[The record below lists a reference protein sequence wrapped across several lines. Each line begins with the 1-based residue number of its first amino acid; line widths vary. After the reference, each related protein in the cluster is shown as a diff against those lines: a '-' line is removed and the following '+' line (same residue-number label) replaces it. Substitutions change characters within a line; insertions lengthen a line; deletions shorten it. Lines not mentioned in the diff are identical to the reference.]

1 MQYLRLPIRQ
11 LVEFLLRTGSIDSR
25 FTGFDRANEGA
36 RIHRRLQKAAG
47 EGYEAEVFL
56 SAERTVEE
64 VVFTIEGRADGIFTE
79 NGLVTIDEIKTTAI
93 PTEEITE
100 DMNPCHWAQ
109 GMLYAA
115 IYGEQKGL
123 ERLAVRLTYYQ
134 IDTAEI
140 SRFTRRFSIGELEA
154 FFQELLRQYLPWA
167 KRQLDWNTHR
177 NQTLRELKFPFASYR
192 PGQRALAGEIYRAC
206 AAGKTPD
213 RKSGTRLFC
222 QAPTGIGKTMSAI
235 FPALKAIGEE
245 KGEKL
250 FYLTARNTTQT
261 AAEDAVRRLREAS
274 PELAL
279 RSVTL
284 TAKEKACLCK
294 DTEGHPSCLPETC
307 PYANGYYERVK
318 DALAAL
324 LDGEG
329 TFSRDVLT
337 QTAERFS
344 VCPFELGLDLSEWC
358 DVVIGDYNYLF
369 DPVVH
374 LRRFFDGAGDW
385 IFLVDEAHN
394 LPDRARAMYSA
405 SFRKSSLTEA
415 KRTLGRG
422 KSSLK
427 TALTKAD
434 KAFREVRNA
443 VAKQAPRRQPTGLP
457 ETESTEQIS
466 LLDSSE
472 PELELPEAI
481 FAENG
486 TLFLKELPEM
496 LRKPLSVVQ
505 APLQAWLEDAPDDPA
520 HGQLLELYFT
530 VQDMLRAA
538 ERYDD
543 HFVTQLTAY
552 GSELECSILC
562 LDPSPFVDASLA
574 CGRAAAMFS
583 ATLTP
588 PGYYRNVLGCPDARA
603 VALESPFPAEHL
615 GLYCLPVSTRY
626 RDRETSVSAISDAL
640 AVMAG
645 GKTGNYLAF
654 FPSYAYLKQVWED
667 FSTRYP
673 DIGTLPQEKGMDDAG
688 RRAFLEKF
696 TPDPEKTLLGF
707 GVMGGIFGEG
717 VDLTG
722 DRLIGCAIVGV
733 GLPQVNPRQ
742 EILKRYYDASSG
754 TGFEYAYRYPGM
766 NKVLQAAGRVI
777 RTQDDKGV
785 VLLLDDRFAR
795 REYSCLF
802 PKHWSHLQYLNTT
815 DELKKRLKEF
825 WDASVE
831 IESNENVIKGC

>member
-1 MQYLRLPIRQ
+1 MAQLRLPIRQ

-36 RIHRRLQKAAG
+36 RLHRKLQKAAG
-47 EGYEAEVFL
+47 ESYEAEVFL
-56 SAERTVEE
+56 SAERTVEDIT
-64 VVFTIEGRADGIFTE
+64 FTIEGRADGIFTE

-93 PTEEITE
+93 PTDEITE

-115 IYGEQKGL
+115 IYGQQNGL

-134 IDTAEI
+134 IDTDEI
-140 SRFTRRFSIGELEA
+140 VRFTRKFSIDELEA
-154 FFQELLRQYLPWA
+154 FFLDLLRQYLPWA
-167 KRQLDWNTHR
+167 RRQLDWNTRR
-177 NQTLRELKFPFASYR
+177 NQSLRELKFPFATYR

-206 AAGKTPD
+206 AAGKTSD
-213 RKSGTRLFC
+213 RKGGTRLFC

-235 FPALKAIGEE
+235 FPALKAIGEG

-261 AAEDAVRRLREAS
+261 AAEDAVARLRSAS
-274 PELAL
+274 PELSL

-294 DTEGHPSCLPETC
+294 DEEGHPSCLPDAC
-307 PYANGYYERVK
+307 PYANGYYERIK

-324 LDGEG
+324 LDDDGN
-329 TFSRDVLT
+329 FSRNVLT
-337 QTAERFS
+337 ETAKQFT
-344 VCPFELGLDLSEWC
+344 VCPFEMGLDLSEWC

-385 IFLVDEAHN
+385 LFLVDEAHN

-415 KRTLGRG
+415 KRALGRG
-422 KSSLK
+422 KGSLK
-427 TALTKAD
+427 TVLTKAD
-434 KAFREVRNA
+434 KAFLEVRKT
-443 VAKQAPRRQPTGLP
+443 VAELAPRRQPITAQEEP
-457 ETESTEQIS
+457 VTEQTS
-466 LLDSSE
+466 LLDT
-472 PELELPEAI
+472 PETAVTLPEPI

-486 TLFLKELPEM
+486 TVFLKELPDF
-496 LRKPLSVVQ
+496 LRKPLGAVQ
-505 APLQAWLEDAPDDPA
+505 APLQAWLEDNPDDPA
-520 HGQLLELYFT
+520 HGQLLELYFA
-530 VQDMLRAA
+530 VQDMTRSA
-538 ERYDD
+538 ERYDE

-552 GSELECSILC
+552 GSDLELSILC

-588 PGYYRNVLGCPDARA
+588 PGYYKNVLGCPEARA
-603 VALESPFPAEHL
+603 VALESPFPAEHI

-626 RDRETSVSAISDAL
+626 RDREKSVSAISDAL
-640 AVMAG
+640 AVLAN
-645 GKTGNYLAF
+645 GKVGNYLAF
-654 FPSYAYLKQVWED
+654 FPSYAYMKQVWED
-667 FSTRYP
+667 FSARYP
-673 DIGTLPQEKGMDDAG
+673 DIETLVQESGLDDAG
-688 RRAFLEKF
+688 RAAFLEKF
-696 TPDPEKTLLGF
+696 APDPEKTLLGF

-717 VDLTG
+717 VDLVG
-722 DRLIGCAIVGV
+722 DRLIGCAVVGV

-742 EILKRYYDASSG
+742 EILKRYYDELSG

-777 RTQDDKGV
+777 RTQEDKGV

-795 REYSCLF
+795 NEYARLL
-802 PKHWSHLQYLNTT
+802 PKHWAHLRYLRTAK
-815 DELKKRLKEF
+815 ELEEQLNRF
-825 WDASVE
+825 W
-831 IESNENVIKGC
+831 KQFL

>member
-1 MQYLRLPIRQ
+1 MAQLRLPIRQ

-36 RIHRRLQKAAG
+36 RLHRKLQKAAG

-56 SAERTVEE
+56 SAERTVEDIT
-64 VVFTIEGRADGIFTE
+64 FTIEGRADGIFTDD
-79 NGLVTIDEIKTTAI
+79 GLVTIDEIKTTAI
-93 PTEEITE
+93 PTAEIEE

-115 IYGEQKGL
+115 IYGQQNGL
-123 ERLAVRLTYYQ
+123 KRLAVRLTYYQ
-134 IDTAEI
+134 IDTDEI
-140 SRFTRRFSIGELEA
+140 VRFTKEFSIKELEA
-154 FFQELLRQYLPWA
+154 FFLDLLRQYLPWA
-167 KRQLDWNTHR
+167 KRQLDWNTRR
-177 NQTLRELKFPFASYR
+177 NESLRALKFPFASYR

-213 RKSGTRLFC
+213 RKGGTRLFC

-235 FPALKAIGEE
+235 FPALKAIGEG

-261 AAEDAVRRLREAS
+261 AAEDAVARLRNSS
-274 PELAL
+274 PELSL

-294 DTEGHPSCLPETC
+294 DEEGHPSCLPEAC
-307 PYANGYYERVK
+307 PYANGYYERIK

-324 LDGEG
+324 LDGDG
-329 TFSRDVLT
+329 NFSRNTLT
-337 QTAERFS
+337 ETAKQFT
-344 VCPFELGLDLSEWC
+344 VCPFEMGLDLSEWC

-385 IFLVDEAHN
+385 LFLVDEAHN

-415 KRTLGRG
+415 KRALGRG
-422 KSSLK
+422 KGSLK

-434 KAFREVRNA
+434 KAFLEVRKT
-443 VAKQAPRRQPTGLP
+443 VAKLAPRHQPVTAQEEP
-457 ETESTEQIS
+457 VTEQTS
-466 LLDSSE
+466 LLDT
-472 PELELPEAI
+472 PETSVTLPEPI

-486 TLFLKELPEM
+486 TVFLKELPDF
-496 LRKPLSVVQ
+496 LRKPLGAVQ
-505 APLQAWLEDAPDDPA
+505 APLQAWLEDNPDDPA
-520 HGQLLELYFT
+520 HGQLLELYFA
-530 VQDMLRAA
+530 VQDMTRSA
-538 ERYDD
+538 ERYDE

-552 GSELECSILC
+552 GSDLELSILC

-588 PGYYRNVLGCPDARA
+588 PGYYKNVLGCPDARA

-626 RDRETSVSAISDAL
+626 RDREKSVSAISDAL
-640 AVMAG
+640 AVLAN
-645 GKTGNYLAF
+645 GKIGNYLAF

-673 DIGTLPQEKGMDDAG
+673 GIETLVQESGLDDAG
-688 RRAFLEKF
+688 RAAFLEKF
-696 TPDPEKTLLGF
+696 SPDPGKTLLGF

-717 VDLTG
+717 VDLVG
-722 DRLIGCAIVGV
+722 DRLIGCAVVGI

-742 EILKRYYDASSG
+742 EILKRYYDELSG

-777 RTQDDKGV
+777 RTQEDKGV

-795 REYSCLF
+795 SEYARLL
-802 PKHWSHLQYLNTT
+802 PKHWAHLRYLRSAQ
-815 DELKKRLKEF
+815 ELEGQLKGF
-825 WDASVE
+825 WE
-831 IESNENVIKGC
+831 QFL

>member
-1 MQYLRLPIRQ
+1 MAQLRLPIRQ

-36 RIHRRLQKAAG
+36 RLHRKLQKAAG
-47 EGYEAEVFL
+47 ESYEAEVFL
-56 SAERTVEE
+56 SAERTVEDIT
-64 VVFTIEGRADGIFTE
+64 FTIEGRADGIFTE

-93 PTEEITE
+93 PTDEITE

-115 IYGEQKGL
+115 IYGQQNGL

-134 IDTAEI
+134 IDTDEI
-140 SRFTRRFSIGELEA
+140 VRFTRKFSIDELEA
-154 FFQELLRQYLPWA
+154 FFLDLLRQYLPWA
-167 KRQLDWNTHR
+167 RRQLDWNTRR
-177 NQTLRELKFPFASYR
+177 NQSLRELKFPFATYR

-206 AAGKTPD
+206 AAGKTSD
-213 RKSGTRLFC
+213 RKGGTRLFC

-235 FPALKAIGEE
+235 FPALKAIGEG

-261 AAEDAVRRLREAS
+261 AAEDAVARLRSAS
-274 PELAL
+274 PELSL

-294 DTEGHPSCLPETC
+294 DEEGHPSCLPEAC
-307 PYANGYYERVK
+307 PYANGYYERIK

-324 LDGEG
+324 LDGDG
-329 TFSRDVLT
+329 SFSRSTLT
-337 QTAERFS
+337 GAAKRFK
-344 VCPFELGLDLSEWC
+344 VCPFEMGLDLSEWC

-385 IFLVDEAHN
+385 LFLVDEAHN

-415 KRTLGRG
+415 KRALGRG
-422 KSSLK
+422 KGSLK

-434 KAFREVRNA
+434 KAFLEVRKT
-443 VAKQAPRRQPTGLP
+443 VAKLAPRHQPVTVQEEP
-457 ETESTEQIS
+457 VTEQTS
-466 LLDSSE
+466 LLDT
-472 PELELPEAI
+472 PETSVTLPEPI

-486 TLFLKELPEM
+486 TVFLKELPDI
-496 LRKPLSVVQ
+496 LRKPLGAVQ
-505 APLQAWLEDAPDDPA
+505 APLQAWLEDNPDDPA
-520 HGQLLELYFT
+520 HAQLLELYFA
-530 VQDMLRAA
+530 VQDMTRSA
-538 ERYDD
+538 ERYDE

-552 GSELECSILC
+552 GSDLELSILC

-588 PGYYRNVLGCPDARA
+588 PGYYKNVLGCPEARA
-603 VALESPFPAEHL
+603 VALESPFPAEHV

-626 RDRETSVSAISDAL
+626 RDREKSVSAISDAL
-640 AVMAG
+640 AVLAN
-645 GKTGNYLAF
+645 GKVGNYLAF
-654 FPSYAYLKQVWED
+654 FPSYAYMKQVWED
-667 FSTRYP
+667 FSARYP
-673 DIGTLPQEKGMDDAG
+673 DIETLVQESGLDDAG
-688 RRAFLEKF
+688 RAAFLEKF
-696 TPDPEKTLLGF
+696 APDPEKTLLGF

-717 VDLTG
+717 VDLVG
-722 DRLIGCAIVGV
+722 DRLIGCAVVGV

-742 EILKRYYDASSG
+742 EILKRYYDELSG

-777 RTQDDKGV
+777 RTQEDKGV

-795 REYSCLF
+795 NEYARLL
-802 PKHWSHLQYLNTT
+802 PKHWAHLRYLRTAK
-815 DELKKRLKEF
+815 ELEEQLNRF
-825 WDASVE
+825 W
-831 IESNENVIKGC
+831 KQFL

>member
-1 MQYLRLPIRQ
+1 MAQLRLPIRQ

-36 RIHRRLQKAAG
+36 RLHRKLQKAAG
-47 EGYEAEVFL
+47 ESYEAEVFL
-56 SAERTVEE
+56 SAERTVEDIT
-64 VVFTIEGRADGIFTE
+64 FTIEGRADGIFTE

-93 PTEEITE
+93 PTDEITE

-115 IYGEQKGL
+115 IYGQQNGL

-134 IDTAEI
+134 IDTDEI
-140 SRFTRRFSIGELEA
+140 VRFTRKFSIDELEA
-154 FFQELLRQYLPWA
+154 FFLDLLRQYLPWA
-167 KRQLDWNTHR
+167 RRQLDWNTRR
-177 NQTLRELKFPFASYR
+177 NQSLRELKFPFATYR

-206 AAGKTPD
+206 AAGKTSD
-213 RKSGTRLFC
+213 RKGGTRLFC

-235 FPALKAIGEE
+235 FPALKAIGEG

-261 AAEDAVRRLREAS
+261 AAEDAVARLRSAS
-274 PELAL
+274 PELSL

-294 DTEGHPSCLPETC
+294 DEEGHPSCLPEAC
-307 PYANGYYERVK
+307 PYANGYYERIK

-324 LDGEG
+324 LDGDG
-329 TFSRDVLT
+329 SFSRSTLT
-337 QTAERFS
+337 ETAKRFM
-344 VCPFELGLDLSEWC
+344 VCPFEMGLDLSEWC

-385 IFLVDEAHN
+385 LFLVDEAHN

-415 KRTLGRG
+415 KRALGRG

-434 KAFREVRNA
+434 KAFLEVRKT
-443 VAKQAPRRQPTGLP
+443 VAKLAPRHQPVTVQEEP
-457 ETESTEQIS
+457 VTEQTS
-466 LLDSSE
+466 LLDT
-472 PELELPEAI
+472 PETAVTLPEPI

-486 TLFLKELPEM
+486 TVFLKELPDI
-496 LRKPLSVVQ
+496 LRKPLGAVQ
-505 APLQAWLEDAPDDPA
+505 VPLQAWLEDNPDDPA
-520 HGQLLELYFT
+520 HAQLLELYFA
-530 VQDMLRAA
+530 VQDMTRSA
-538 ERYDD
+538 ERYDE

-552 GSELECSILC
+552 GSDLELSILC

-588 PGYYRNVLGCPDARA
+588 PGYYKNVLGCPEARA
-603 VALESPFPAEHL
+603 VALESPFPAEHI

-626 RDRETSVSAISDAL
+626 RDREKSVSAISDAL
-640 AVMAG
+640 AVLAN
-645 GKTGNYLAF
+645 GKVGNYLAF
-654 FPSYAYLKQVWED
+654 FPSYAYMKQVWED
-667 FSTRYP
+667 FSARYP
-673 DIGTLPQEKGMDDAG
+673 DIETLVQESGLDDAG
-688 RRAFLEKF
+688 RAAFLEKF
-696 TPDPEKTLLGF
+696 APDPEKTLLGF

-717 VDLTG
+717 VDLVG
-722 DRLIGCAIVGV
+722 DRLIGCAVVGV

-742 EILKRYYDASSG
+742 EILKRYYDELSG

-777 RTQDDKGV
+777 RTQEDKGV

-795 REYSCLF
+795 NEYARLL
-802 PKHWSHLQYLNTT
+802 PKHWAHLRYLRTAK
-815 DELKKRLKEF
+815 ELEEQLNRF
-825 WDASVE
+825 W
-831 IESNENVIKGC
+831 KQFL

>member
-1 MQYLRLPIRQ
+1 MAQLRLPIRQ

-36 RIHRRLQKAAG
+36 RLHRKLQKAAG
-47 EGYEAEVFL
+47 ESYEAEVFL
-56 SAERTVEE
+56 SAERTVEDIT
-64 VVFTIEGRADGIFTE
+64 FTIEGRADGIFTE

-93 PTEEITE
+93 PTDEITE

-115 IYGEQKGL
+115 IYGQQNGL

-134 IDTAEI
+134 IDTDEI
-140 SRFTRRFSIGELEA
+140 VRFTRKFSIDELEA
-154 FFQELLRQYLPWA
+154 FFLDLLRQYLPWA
-167 KRQLDWNTHR
+167 RRQLDWNTRR
-177 NQTLRELKFPFASYR
+177 NQSLRELKFPFATYR

-206 AAGKTPD
+206 AAGKTSD
-213 RKSGTRLFC
+213 RKGGTRLFC

-235 FPALKAIGEE
+235 FPALKAIGEG

-261 AAEDAVRRLREAS
+261 AAEDAVARLRSAS
-274 PELAL
+274 PELSL

-294 DTEGHPSCLPETC
+294 DEEGHPSCLPEAC
-307 PYANGYYERVK
+307 PYANGYYERIK

-324 LDGEG
+324 LDGDG
-329 TFSRDVLT
+329 SFSRSTLT
-337 QTAERFS
+337 GAAKRFK
-344 VCPFELGLDLSEWC
+344 VCPFEMGLDLSEWC

-385 IFLVDEAHN
+385 LFLVDEAHN

-415 KRTLGRG
+415 KRALGRG
-422 KSSLK
+422 KGSLK

-434 KAFREVRNA
+434 KAFLEVRKT
-443 VAKQAPRRQPTGLP
+443 VAKLAPRHQPVTVQEEP
-457 ETESTEQIS
+457 VTEQTS
-466 LLDSSE
+466 LLDT
-472 PELELPEAI
+472 PETSVTLPEPI

-486 TLFLKELPEM
+486 TVFLKELPDI
-496 LRKPLSVVQ
+496 LRKPLGAVQ
-505 APLQAWLEDAPDDPA
+505 APLQAWLEDNPDDPA
-520 HGQLLELYFT
+520 HAQLLELYFA
-530 VQDMLRAA
+530 VQDMTRSA
-538 ERYDD
+538 ERYDE

-552 GSELECSILC
+552 GSDLELSILC

-588 PGYYRNVLGCPDARA
+588 PGYYKNVLGCPEARA
-603 VALESPFPAEHL
+603 VALESPFPAEHV

-626 RDRETSVSAISDAL
+626 RDREKSVSAISDAL
-640 AVMAG
+640 AVLAN
-645 GKTGNYLAF
+645 GKVGNYLAF
-654 FPSYAYLKQVWED
+654 FPSYAYMKQVWED
-667 FSTRYP
+667 FSARYP
-673 DIGTLPQEKGMDDAG
+673 DIETLVQESGLDDAG
-688 RRAFLEKF
+688 RAAFLEKF
-696 TPDPEKTLLGF
+696 APDPEKMLLGF

-717 VDLTG
+717 VDLVG
-722 DRLIGCAIVGV
+722 DRLIGCAVVGV

-742 EILKRYYDASSG
+742 EILKRYYDELSG

-777 RTQDDKGV
+777 RTQEDKGV

-795 REYSCLF
+795 NEYARLL
-802 PKHWSHLQYLNTT
+802 PKHWAHLRYLRTAK
-815 DELKKRLKEF
+815 ELEEQLNRF
-825 WDASVE
+825 W
-831 IESNENVIKGC
+831 KQFL